1 MARTAAKRASP
12 DDAQQKPLQ
21 SEATLRALPRRNETP
36 ARDDDVV
43 EAFVPERKTQPKP
56 EAARVGQQPSRSRKS
71 LRRILLLAGP
81 LVVLAGALYFYLT
94 GGRFASTDDAY
105 VKADI
110 VSIATD
116 ISGIVAK
123 VDVHNDQHVKA
134 GDVLFQLDDEPYRI
148 ALEGA
153 KAQLG
158 ATANQIDALKASYR
172 QQLAAVQNAQ
182 NDVAYYQLG
191 IQRQTELASRAVASQ
206 ATLDQARH
214 DYQAARDRLTAAQR
228 QADSVLARLGGDVNK
243 PTEENPQYLQAK
255 AQVDKAERDL
265 RRTIV
270 RAPVDGVVTNVDA
283 LQPGNYLPA
292 SQTAFSLVASD
303 HVWVEAHLKET
314 DLTYVRPGDPAEI
327 SVDAY
332 PGAECKASVAT
343 ISPATG
349 AQFAVLPAQ
358 NSSGNWVKV
367 VQRLPVRLRIET
379 NDKAPP
385 LRAGMSVVVDIDT
398 GHTRTLGSLLASL
411 RNLI

>member
-1 MARTAAKRASP
+1 MARTAAKRVREDEA
-12 DDAQQKPLQ
+12 Q
-21 SEATLRALPRRNETP
+21 SERLPSEAKLRGLPRRNEAP
-36 ARDDDVV
+36 ARDDGVV
-43 EAFVPERKTQPKP
+43 EAFVPDTKTQPKP
-56 EAARVGQQPSRSRKS
+56 EAQPAATPASKRKF
-71 LRRILLLAGP
+71 LRRILLLVAP
-81 LVVLAGALYFYLT
+81 IAVIAGALYFHLT

-110 VSIATD
+110 VSVATD
-116 ISGIVAK
+116 VSGIVAK
-123 VDVHNDQHVKA
+123 IDVHNDSHVKA
-134 GDVLFQLDDEPYRI
+134 GDVLFRLDDEPYRI

-158 ATANQIDALKASYR
+158 ATANQINALKASYR
-172 QQLAAVQNAQ
+172 QQLASVQNAQ

-191 IQRQTELASRAVASQ
+191 IQRQSELASRAVASQ

-214 DYQAARDRLTAAQR
+214 DYQAARDRLVAAQR
-228 QADSVLARLGGDVNK
+228 QADAVLAQLGGDVTK

-255 AQVDKAERDL
+255 SQVDKAERDL
-265 RRTIV
+265 RHTIV

-283 LQPGNYLPA
+283 LQPGNYLQA
-292 SQTAFSLVASD
+292 SQAAFSLVASD
-303 HVWVEAHLKET
+303 HVWIEAHLKET

-332 PGAECKASVAT
+332 PGTEWKASVAT

-367 VQRLPVRLRIET
+367 VQRLPVRLKVER
-379 NDKAPP
+379 NDNAPP

-398 GHTRTLGSLLASL
+398 GHTRSLGGLLKSL
-411 RNLI
+411 RNII

>member
-1 MARTAAKRASP
+1 MARTAARRTP
-12 DDAQQKPLQ
+12 EDAQHQSLP
-21 SEATLRALPRRNETP
+21 SEAKLRALPGRKEVP
-36 ARDDDVV
+36 APEDDAT
-43 EAFVPERKTQPKP
+43 EAFVPDSKTQPKP
-56 EAARVGQQPSRSRKS
+56 DAPPPAPKQSRKGGS
-71 LRRILLLAGP
+71 LRRILLIAGP
-81 LVVLAGALYFYLT
+81 LVVLVGAPYFYLA
-94 GGRFASTDDAY
+94 GGRYASTDDAY

-110 VSIATD
+110 VSVAND

-134 GDVLFQLDDEPYRI
+134 GAVLFRLDDEPYRI
-148 ALEGA
+148 ALAGA

-158 ATANQIDALKASYR
+158 ATANQINSLKASYR

-182 NDVAYYQLG
+182 TDVAYYQLG

-214 DYQAARDRLTAAQR
+214 DYRSAQDRMAMAQR
-228 QADSVLARLGGDVNK
+228 QADSVLAQLGGDVNK

-255 AQVDKAERDL
+255 AQVDKTERDL
-265 RRTIV
+265 RHTIV
-270 RAPVDGVVTNVDA
+270 RAPVDGVVTNVDT

-292 SQTAFSLVASD
+292 SQAAFSLVASD
-303 HVWVEAHLKET
+303 HVWVEANLKET
-314 DLTYVRPGDPAEI
+314 DLTYLRPGDPAEI

-332 PGAECKASVAT
+332 PGAEWKASVDT

-349 AQFAVLPAQ
+349 AQFSVLPAQ

-367 VQRLPVRLRIET
+367 VQRLPVRLKVEP
-379 NDKAPP
+379 NDNAPP

-398 GHTRTLGSLLASL
+398 GHTRTLSGLFASL
-411 RNLI
+411 RGII

>member
-1 MARTAAKRASP
+1 M
-12 DDAQQKPLQ
+12 
-21 SEATLRALPRRNETP
+21 RALPRRNETP

-182 NDVAYYQLG
+182 MMSLITSSVSTADGAC
-191 IQRQTELASRAVASQ
+191 LARS
-206 ATLDQARH
+206 
-214 DYQAARDRLTAAQR
+214 RLT
-228 QADSVLARLGGDVNK
+228 
-243 PTEENPQYLQAK
+243 
-255 AQVDKAERDL
+255 
-265 RRTIV
+265 
-270 RAPVDGVVTNVDA
+270 
-283 LQPGNYLPA
+283 GNA
-292 SQTAFSLVASD
+292 
-303 HVWVEAHLKET
+303 
-314 DLTYVRPGDPAEI
+314 RPGAPR
-327 SVDAY
+327 
-332 PGAECKASVAT
+332 
-343 ISPATG
+343 
-349 AQFAVLPAQ
+349 L
-358 NSSGNWVKV
+358 SGG
-367 VQRLPVRLRIET
+367 T
-379 NDKAPP
+379 
-385 LRAGMSVVVDIDT
+385 
-398 GHTRTLGSLLASL
+398 
-411 RNLI
+411 